1 MNSDVVNELN
11 TALGTASDDP
21 DYLAGKIVEMLKS
34 GRSRMQMGRAE
45 NLQVKLN
52 SIFPTIVDSALTEQL
67 PTIRDHFLRE
77 ETIS

>member
-1 MNSDVVNELN
+1 MNSEVVNELN
-11 TALGTASDDP
+11 AALGTASDDP
-21 DYLAGKIVEMLKS
+21 DYLAARIVEMLKN
-34 GRSRMQMGRAE
+34 GRSRLQMGRTE

-52 SIFPTIVDSALTEQL
+52 SIFPTIVDSALTGQL